1 VRKIILA
8 FLLLAICPLLF
19 AQQALNNDSVIKLVK
34 AELSDDLIVST
45 INASAGSYDTSADGL
60 IALKTAGASNKVISA
75 IITRSTG
82 AITPPSAASST
93 PGTNDLPQGVDS
105 VGIYS
110 KDRDG
115 VWNEVLAEV
124 VNFKTGGVLKHLGS
138 AGLIKGDLNGHI
150 GGTRSRLILKAPAEF
165 ILYVPEGRSPGEYQL
180 LKFHINSDSREFRSL
195 TGGIIHVTGGATRD
209 AVDFTSKKIAPRVY
223 AITLPASTGR
233 GEYGFLPPLDL
244 VSQTNL
250 ASSGKIYTFAIVD

>member
-1 VRKIILA
+1 MRKSIFAVL
-8 FLLLAICPLLF
+8 FLAICPLLF
-19 AQQALNNDSVIKLVK
+19 AQQALNNDAIIKLVK
-34 AELSDDLIVST
+34 AGLSDDLIVST
-45 INASAGSYDTSADGL
+45 INAQQGSYDTSTDGI
-60 IALKTAGASNKVISA
+60 IALKTAGVSDKVVAAVIARSA
-75 IITRSTG
+75 G
-82 AITPPSAASST
+82 ATTLPSAASNNQGL
-93 PGTNDLPQGVDS
+93 PGLPPGVDS

-115 VWNEVLAEV
+115 VWNEVVAEV
-124 VNFKTGGVLKHLGS
+124 VNFKTGGALKHIGS
-138 AGLIKGDLNGHI
+138 IGFIKGDLNGHI

-180 LKFHINSDSREFRSL
+180 LKFRINSDSREFRSL

-223 AITLPASTGR
+223 AITLPELTAK

-250 ASSGKIYTFAIVD
+250 ASSGKIYTFAIVE

>member
-1 VRKIILA
+1 MRKNILVIL
-8 FLLLAICPLLF
+8 FLAICPLLF

-34 AELSDDLIVST
+34 AGLSDDLIVTT
-45 INASAGSYDTSADGL
+45 INASPGSYDTSADGL
-60 IALKTAGASNKVISA
+60 IALKTAGASNKVITA
-75 IITRSTG
+75 IITRSTS
-82 AITPPSAASST
+82 ATTPPAAASNN
-93 PGTNDLPQGVDS
+93 PGVTGLPPGVDS

-115 VWNEVLAEV
+115 VWNEVVAEV
-124 VNFKTGGVLKHLGS
+124 VNFRTGGALKHLGS
-138 AGLIKGDLNGHI
+138 VGLIKGDLNGHI
-150 GGTRSRLILKAPAEF
+150 GGTRSRLILKTPAEF

-195 TGGIIHVTGGATRD
+195 TGGIVHVTGGATRD

-223 AITLPASTGR
+223 AITLPTSTAK

-250 ASSGKIYTFAIVD
+250 ASSGKIYTFAIVE